1 MVGIKP
7 TIKNSRPLKSSLIP
21 KSMNSPTGRF
31 FLNILEFVF
40 VRFRISSIKRTEDSE
55 FFQKILKFSSMF

>member
-31 FLNILEFVF
+31 FFKHFGICFCEVPN
-40 VRFRISSIKRTEDSE
+40 
-55 FFQKILKFSSMF
+55 